1 MNKILLYLA
10 FIFSISPAYAEW
22 VKYSTTDDSE
32 IEIYLD
38 PNTIRRNGNSVLIWT
53 LQDFKKVRNG
63 DLSMKLPITIQ
74 EIARRK
80 LRMLHRSENLIDLTI
95 PPSNHLEKLKGYLSG
110 YYSIRINNRWR
121 IIFIWS
127 NENAEEV
134 EIIDYH

>member
-1 MNKILLYLA
+1 MIISFGSKDTQKIWEGERVKKP
-10 FIFSISPAYAEW
+10 SIE
-22 VKYSTTDDSE
+22 
-32 IEIYLD
+32 L
-38 PNTIRRNGNSVLIWT
+38 
-53 LQDFKKVRNG
+53 
-63 DLSMKLPITIQ
+63 Q

-80 LRMLHRSENLIDLTI
+80 LRMLHRSENLVDLSI

-127 NENAEEV
+127 SENAEEV